1 LRSKQIILLDD
12 FIASMK
18 LRVCMI
24 IWDSLTN
31 HGFILL
37 QLSHESIVLFTESTS
52 KPLVLT
58 WRILIKQEVSLQRH
72 FMICSR
78 VHEL

>member
-1 LRSKQIILLDD
+1 
-12 FIASMK
+12 MK
-18 LRVCMI
+18 LRVCII
-24 IWDSLTN
+24 IWYSLTH